1 MSTCIRLL
9 IRPSSTQ
16 RSFYPTPT
24 SKGYKDE
31 GESPSP
37 MVRLARLSTTRPY
50 TQMMSPT
57 MNSVIFPLNLLT
69 NNSNNSNRN
78 NSSSQWTRASL
89 WLASLVCSH
98 SRYMVWLCNRN
109 FCTALSILLR
119 APRWRNPNPT
129 YIYKLP
135 RSPQARFLV
144 NMGHLGNQ
152 QVHYHHITIYR
163 ARFPPQLILRLRTQN
178 ISR

>member
-1 MSTCIRLL
+1 
-9 IRPSSTQ
+9 
-16 RSFYPTPT
+16 
-24 SKGYKDE
+24 
-31 GESPSP
+31 
-37 MVRLARLSTTRPY
+37 
-50 TQMMSPT
+50 MMIPT
-57 MNSVIFPLNLLT
+57 MNSVIFLSNLLT

-98 SRYMVWLCNRN
+98 TRYMVWLCNRN
-109 FCTALSILLR
+109 FCTAPSILLR

-129 YIYKLP
+129 YIYRLP

-152 QVHYHHITIYR
+152 QGHYHHITIFR
-163 ARFPPQLILRLRTQN
+163 VRFPHQLILRLRTQN
-178 ISR
+178 ISRYALIWPLRIREETLQWQEKGLLARAAIWKTWQACRLPTINSFIITR